1 MKIATPLKKVNL
13 SFPATP
19 LKAEILSSPLFL
31 KTWLEVQTPPPF
43 PAAER
48 WGGGVEGSAHYL
60 STMFYCEITPL
71 NRDVTW
77 SKL

>member
-19 LKAEILSSPLFL
+19 LKVEILSSSHFFNP
-31 KTWLEVQTPPPF
+31 TIPRSRMV
-43 PAAER
+43 
-48 WGGGVEGSAHYL
+48 GGGRVEGSAHYL